1 MRHWTIEDQ
10 ENSVK
15 ASIIASGFLALLFG
29 IYLLEEITLRWFGLA
44 KISDAIGFSAVFI
57 TIFFIRAIWKFPKMM
72 SYGWRLK
79 EMKGE
84 FQDEYLRSNFQRAT
98 TLAFQL
104 MILIGFLCYIASNLV
119 VNKGDPAWI
128 SYKLVTLLPVV
139 AGLSSFYLSLRKVL
153 DEQEGSVKDS
163 Q

>member
-79 EMKGE
+79 EIKGE

-104 MILIGFLCYIASNLV
+104 MILIGFLCYIVSNVL

-128 SYKLVTLLPVV
+128 SYKLVTLLPVFV
-139 AGLSSFYLSLRKVL
+139 GLLSFYLSLRKVL
-153 DEQEGSVKDS
+153 DEQDGSAGDN